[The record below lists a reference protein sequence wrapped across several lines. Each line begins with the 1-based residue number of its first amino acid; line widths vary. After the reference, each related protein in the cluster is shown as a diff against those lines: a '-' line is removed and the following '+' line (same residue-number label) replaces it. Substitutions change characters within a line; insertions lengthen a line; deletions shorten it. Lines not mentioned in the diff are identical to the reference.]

1 RLYKTYSIHRAGCRT
16 GKERCVHAAQG
27 RAFSTDYVHLVNLKK
42 MKKLYPSG
50 QAMPTRTGPSEPK
63 QSSHDTSHERM
74 TTSLRS
80 LLRAKSISPFYSYR
94 RRAMVSSM
102 SATSILY
109 DVLKSVDWL
118 AIFSPWAII
127 NRSKMYA
134 MTTKQNTCATRT
146 PATNVALQNFEKTH
160 EDAGPVV
167 SNRACELSEGNI
179 FSGECYG
186 GVSNFSGL
194 HELTPF
200 GFGSFFGV
208 KKERP
213 VAASDGKPM
222 RGGNKGLSVISEDVN
237 RLQRLKTFHK
247 TLPSILF
254 LLSTIFVLL
263 NFCFISA
270 THAQSQT
277 HHSGGGAA
285 EVVKPLQIGL
295 EVPEQFWTYN
305 SLFFFE
311 SDTIRQDLQDYKG
324 KHLILAFWSLDCGAC
339 LMNLPNIQKLQ
350 KEFENRIAII
360 PVNNQT
366 RRNDYERFYEFFTK
380 GHRLLPQKFSGPSIV
395 YDTFYDRLF
404 PYRVLPRYI
413 WIGPNGLVKAILS
426 SEFLNSYQLQLVLDK
441 EVQI

>member
-1 RLYKTYSIHRAGCRT
+1 A
-16 GKERCVHAAQG
+16 
-27 RAFSTDYVHLVNLKK
+27 LK
-42 MKKLYPSG
+42 G
-50 QAMPTRTGPSEPK
+50 
-63 QSSHDTSHERM
+63 
-74 TTSLRS
+74 
-80 LLRAKSISPFYSYR
+80 
-94 RRAMVSSM
+94 
-102 SATSILY
+102 
-109 DVLKSVDWL
+109 L
-118 AIFSPWAII
+118 AIA
-127 NRSKMYA
+127 KGG
-134 MTTKQNTCATRT
+134 TT
-146 PATNVALQNFEKTH
+146 
-160 EDAGPVV
+160 VV
-167 SNRACELSEGNI
+167 PNI
-179 FSGECYG
+179 FSGEFWTLLRSK
-186 GVSNFSGL
+186 VSCQSGIEDNEIVEWEYISRRFATVSAPFSS
-194 HELTPF
+194 T
-200 GFGSFFGV
+200 
-208 KKERP
+208 
-213 VAASDGKPM
+213 
-222 RGGNKGLSVISEDVN
+222 
-237 RLQRLKTFHK
+237 
-247 TLPSILF
+247 LF

-285 EVVKPLQIGL
+285 EVVKGLQIGL

-324 KHLILAFWSLDCGAC
+324 KHLILACWSLDCGAC